1 MLLEI
6 NHLEKVFRTRFS
18 KEETRALQ
26 DVDFKVEQGEFI
38 AIMGESGSGKTT
50 LLNILATLEKPT
62 NGQVILNG
70 EDITKIK
77 EAKLASFRLKNLGFV
92 FQDFNLLDTLS
103 VRDNIY
109 LPLVLDRK
117 RYKEMDHR
125 LSELSSHLRI
135 DDLLDKRP
143 FELSGGQKQR
153 VAIARSLITNPQ
165 ILLADE
171 PTAALDYRNSEDL
184 LNLFETINLDGQTI
198 LMVTH
203 SANAASHAKRV
214 LFIKDGRI
222 FHQLSIDQYIPFL
235 LASLLLY
242 SLTCSTLLIL
252 MSAVGRDMG
261 TAATVLFLGV
271 IVLSIFAVVMEH
283 YSYNILMK
291 QRSSE
296 FGLYNILGMNKRQ
309 VARVASL
316 ELFIIYIFV
325 ISIGSLF
332 SAFFAK
338 FIYLIF
344 VNIINYHALNLSLSL
359 WPFIICI
366 VIFTGIFLTLEVPVI
381 RHVHLSS
388 PLSLF
393 RKKQQGEKEP
403 KGNLIL
409 AILALVAIAIAYTMA
424 LTSGK
429 APALAVIYRFFFAVL
444 LVIAGTYLF
453 YISFMTWYLKRLRQ
467 NKHYYYKSEHFVS
480 TSQMIFRMKQNAVGL
495 ASITLLAVMALVTI
509 ATTVSLYS
517 NTQNVVT
524 GLFPKS
530 VSLSID
536 NSKGDAK
543 NIFEE
548 KILKK
553 LGKSSKEAI
562 TYNQTMIS
570 MPVSQSSEL
579 NITSKNVKHVDITKT
594 GFMYLIT
601 QNDFRRLGHR
611 LPKLKDNQVAYFVQ
625 KGDSRL
631 KKINLLGNK
640 FDVVKNLKEA
650 YVPETTNTYNP
661 GLIIFANNKQ
671 IDNIRKAYLPYTKNI
686 NTFPKTFKAYLD
698 LNSQE
703 INSIS
708 KNDIIEVDGKYV
720 GNISTKQ
727 SFLKEGYQMF
737 GGLLFTGFLL
747 GISFLLGIALIVY
760 YKQYSEGHEDKRSY
774 RILQEVGMSKKL
786 VKRTINSQIMI
797 FFFQPLVVAVIH
809 FGVAIPMLKQ
819 MLLVF
824 GVLNSTIVYVV
835 SGLTVLAIS
844 IIYFIIY
851 RITSRTYYHII
862 ER

>member
-1 MLLEI
+1 MFYL
-6 NHLEKVFRTRFS
+6 K
-18 KEETRALQ
+18 
-26 DVDFKVEQGEFI
+26 I
-38 AIMGESGSGKTT
+38 AWH
-50 LLNILATLEKPT
+50 N
-62 NGQVILNG
+62 
-70 EDITKIK
+70 
-77 EAKLASFRLKNLGFV
+77 LK
-92 FQDFNLLDTLS
+92 
-103 VRDNIY
+103 
-109 LPLVLDRK
+109 
-117 RYKEMDHR
+117 H
-125 LSELSSHLRI
+125 
-135 DDLLDKRP
+135 
-143 FELSGGQKQR
+143 
-153 VAIARSLITNPQ
+153 
-165 ILLADE
+165 
-171 PTAALDYRNSEDL
+171 
-184 LNLFETINLDGQTI
+184 
-198 LMVTH
+198 
-203 SANAASHAKRV
+203 
-214 LFIKDGRI
+214 
-222 FHQLSIDQYIPFL
+222 SIDQYIPFL

-316 ELFIIYIFV
+316 ELFIIYIFL

-393 RKKQQGEKEP
+393 RKKQQGEKEL

-601 QNDFRRLGHR
+601 QNDFRRLGHQ

-625 KGDSRL
+625 K
-631 KKINLLGNK
+631 
-640 FDVVKNLKEA
+640 V
-650 YVPETTNTYNP
+650 
-661 GLIIFANNKQ
+661 
-671 IDNIRKAYLPYTKNI
+671 
-686 NTFPKTFKAYLD
+686 
-698 LNSQE
+698 
-703 INSIS
+703 
-708 KNDIIEVDGKYV
+708 
-720 GNISTKQ
+720 
-727 SFLKEGYQMF
+727 
-737 GGLLFTGFLL
+737 
-747 GISFLLGIALIVY
+747 IAV
-760 YKQYSEGHEDKRSY
+760 
-774 RILQEVGMSKKL
+774 
-786 VKRTINSQIMI
+786 
-797 FFFQPLVVAVIH
+797 
-809 FGVAIPMLKQ
+809 
-819 MLLVF
+819 
-824 GVLNSTIVYVV
+824 
-835 SGLTVLAIS
+835 
-844 IIYFIIY
+844 
-851 RITSRTYYHII
+851 
-862 ER
+862 